1 MISKN
6 MRDALVALDKVR
18 DLVLSGEVA
27 SFSVNMAGHDGI
39 IFVYLCDLKTEFPE
53 EPEDAV
59 REEEA
64 PVQEG
69 VSAAAEEG

>member
-18 DLVLSGEVA
+18 DLVLSGEVV

-53 EPEDAV
+53 GSEDAV

-64 PVQEG
+64 SVQEG
-69 VSAAAEEG
+69 VSAAA